1 MNKSTPKP
9 INPNS
14 LNTVTLPVTQLVA
27 IDSQVENYQTLAT
40 GVIPG
45 TEVIILEAN
54 RNGVEQITELL
65 KQKSY
70 STVHII
76 SHGSPGCLYLGNSQ
90 LNLDNLNTYKNHLKT
105 WFSPSPLV
113 SQSPS
118 LLIYGCN
125 VAAGDAGAEFIAK
138 LRNLTNAEIAASI
151 TPTGNKAL
159 GGNWQLEFTT
169 NKLNAVSLAF
179 QSDVMTAYKGVLAID
194 IDGPTT
200 EWHPIVPSGVNAY
213 DFSQDQQTGQTEDDI
228 IGDNNDHLFY
238 TQFDGIDDTSTTD
251 GTLAFRVRVGQDKNS
266 DGQFGSNLFIGI
278 DADGNGAVDIIVGVF
293 NQGNNSDVAIWNL
306 EVSDPATDNTSPAT
320 TTIVSPPIV
329 EVPQSA
335 SNYDFSVVDNV
346 IDPNVSNTDINGDKG
361 TDAFVSFSLDFATL
375 VTQLGNLGFTV
386 DETTPV
392 NFVIGTATQDNSLNQ
407 DIGGIDDRNADK
419 TITWTDSGAIS
430 TTLQLNGFIPGN
442 GYSETLTGT
451 TANDVIAGYKGQDTL
466 TGGGGDD
473 DFYFRETSD
482 GIDIITDFDATS
494 GDQLDF
500 SDIAAG
506 ELSSV
511 TITNNLFDDGYINAK
526 TFGAGVMIQVDVNG
540 VDDQYD
546 KNVVLLANVSV
557 GDIDAGDFIF

>member
-9 INPNS
+9 ITPNS
-14 LNTVTLPVTQLVA
+14 LNTVSLPVTQLVA

-105 WFSPSPLV
+105 WFSPSLLV

-346 IDPNVSNTDINGDKG
+346 IDPNVSNTDINGDGG

-407 DIGGIDDRNADK
+407 DIGGINDRTADN

>member
-1 MNKSTPKP
+1 MNKSTPKL
-9 INPNS
+9 ITPNS
-14 LNTVTLPVTQLVA
+14 LNTVSLPVTQLVA

-105 WFSPSPLV
+105 WFSPSLLV

-151 TPTGNKAL
+151 SPTGNKAL

-293 NQGNNSDVAIWNL
+293 NQGSNSDIAIWNL

-346 IDPNVSNTDINGDKG
+346 IDPNVSNTDINGDLR